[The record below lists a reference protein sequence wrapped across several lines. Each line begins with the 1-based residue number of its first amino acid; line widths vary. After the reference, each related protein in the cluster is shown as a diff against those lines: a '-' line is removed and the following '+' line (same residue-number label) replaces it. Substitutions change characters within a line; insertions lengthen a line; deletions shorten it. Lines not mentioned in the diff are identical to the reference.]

1 MSSPSAI
8 ASIGSPEGRHF
19 VPEKMFT
26 ASAPM
31 PGSAKNPYL
40 VDKIAFLH
48 KNF

>member
-1 MSSPSAI
+1 MSSSS
-8 ASIGSPEGRHF
+8 SISSIRSPEGRHF
-19 VPEKMFT
+19 IPEKMFT

-31 PGSAKNPYL
+31 PGSAKNSYL